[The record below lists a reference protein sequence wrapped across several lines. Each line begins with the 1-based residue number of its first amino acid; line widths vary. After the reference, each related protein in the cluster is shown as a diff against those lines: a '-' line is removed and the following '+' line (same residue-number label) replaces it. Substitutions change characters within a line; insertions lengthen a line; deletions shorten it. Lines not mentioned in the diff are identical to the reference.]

1 MIKNLFST
9 PEKTAV
15 TVLCALAILTAVGTG
30 TAFAV
35 SAVAESTSIGADKA
49 KMFAFADAGVDPVA
63 AENVRTEFDFE
74 QGHFI
79 YDVEFTANGTEY
91 GYWIQASDGS
101 VVKKKIELIGAGGS
115 KTGITAAI
123 TQKDA
128 RKIALED
135 AGLTEAE
142 VTISAEKL
150 DTENGVAVYEVD
162 FVKGNVKYEYD
173 INATTGAVYS
183 KSSES
188 TALPSTEAAAQPSE
202 AETPAAATTA
212 TVAATAAASE
222 APKAETRGNNNY
234 IGLERAKAIALSDAG
249 LSAASVTFTGAK
261 QDLDDGVPNYDLDFY
276 TATHEYDYEINAQ
289 TGAIMDKSVEVN
301 EDVVRD
307 MKPAATAAP
316 TAAPTAAA
324 TEAARGFIG
333 VDRAKSIALGHA
345 GVSASSV
352 SFSKAKLDDDDG
364 RGVYEIEFYVGNTEY
379 DYEIDAYSGGIIEY
393 DKDRD

>member
-1 MIKNLFST
+1 MIKSLFST
-9 PEKTAV
+9 PKKTAV

-35 SAVAESTSIGADKA
+35 SAVAENTSIGADKA

-173 INATTGAVYS
+173 INAMTGAVYS

-188 TALPSTEAAAQPSE
+188 TAVPSTEAQTAAVN
-202 AETPAAATTA
+202 A
-212 TVAATAAASE
+212 TVAPTAENRS
-222 APKAETRGNNNY
+222 NNNY
-234 IGLERAKAIALSDAG
+234 IGLERAKAIALGDAG
-249 LSAASVTFTGAK
+249 LSAASVTFTEAK
-261 QDLDDGVPNYDLDFY
+261 PDFDDGVPNYDLDFY
-276 TATHEYDYEINAQ
+276 TATHEYDYEIDAQ

-301 EDVVRD
+301 EHAVRET
-307 MKPAATAAP
+307 KPAA

-379 DYEIDAYSGGIIEY
+379 DYEIDAHSGGIIEY

>member
-1 MIKNLFST
+1 MFSIRAT
-9 PEKTAV
+9 W
-15 TVLCALAILTAVGTG
+15 LAGI
-30 TAFAV
+30 
-35 SAVAESTSIGADKA
+35 
-49 KMFAFADAGVDPVA
+49 DPVA

-173 INATTGAVYS
+173 INAMTGAVYS

-202 AETPAAATTA
+202 AETAAANA
-212 TVAATAAASE
+212 TVAPTAENRS
-222 APKAETRGNNNY
+222 NNNY
-234 IGLERAKAIALSDAG
+234 IGLERAKAIALGDAG
-249 LSAASVTFTGAK
+249 LSAASVTFTEAK
-261 QDLDDGVPNYDLDFY
+261 PDFDDGVPNYDLDFY
-276 TATHEYDYEINAQ
+276 TATHEYDYEINAL
-289 TGAIMDKSVEVN
+289 TSAIMDKSVEVN
-301 EDVVRD
+301 EHAVRET
-307 MKPAATAAP
+307 KPAATAAP
-316 TAAPTAAA
+316 TAVA

-364 RGVYEIEFYVGNTEY
+364 RAVYEIEFYVGNTEY
-379 DYEIDAYSGGIIEY
+379 DYEIDAHSGAILEASA
-393 DKDRD
+393 DND

>member
-9 PEKTAV
+9 PKKTAV
-15 TVLCALAILTAVGTG
+15 TVLCALAILIAVGTG

-35 SAVAESTSIGADKA
+35 STVAESTSIGADKA

-79 YDVEFTANGTEY
+79 YDVEFSANGTEY

-150 DTENGVAVYEVD
+150 DTENAVYEVD

-173 INATTGAVYS
+173 INAMTGAVYS

-202 AETPAAATTA
+202 AETAAANA
-212 TVAATAAASE
+212 TVAPTAENRS
-222 APKAETRGNNNY
+222 NNNY
-234 IGLERAKAIALSDAG
+234 IGLERAKAIALGDAG
-249 LSAASVTFTGAK
+249 LSAASVTFTEAK
-261 QDLDDGVPNYDLDFY
+261 PDFDDSVPNYDLDFY

-301 EDVVRD
+301 EHAVRET
-307 MKPAATAAP
+307 KPAATAAP
-316 TAAPTAAA
+316 

>member
-1 MIKNLFST
+1 MFSIRAT
-9 PEKTAV
+9 W
-15 TVLCALAILTAVGTG
+15 LAGIDL
-30 TAFAV
+30 
-35 SAVAESTSIGADKA
+35 
-49 KMFAFADAGVDPVA
+49 VA

-173 INATTGAVYS
+173 INAMTGAVYS

-188 TALPSTEAAAQPSE
+188 TAVYSTEAARS
-202 AETPAAATTA
+202 
-212 TVAATAAASE
+212 
-222 APKAETRGNNNY
+222 
-234 IGLERAKAIALSDAG
+234 
-249 LSAASVTFTGAK
+249 
-261 QDLDDGVPNYDLDFY
+261 
-276 TATHEYDYEINAQ
+276 
-289 TGAIMDKSVEVN
+289 
-301 EDVVRD
+301 
-307 MKPAATAAP
+307 
-316 TAAPTAAA
+316 
-324 TEAARGFIG
+324 FIG

-364 RGVYEIEFYVGNTEY
+364 RGVYEI
-379 DYEIDAYSGGIIEY
+379 DAHSGAILKASA
-393 DKDRD
+393 DND

>member
-9 PEKTAV
+9 PKKTAV

-188 TALPSTEAAAQPSE
+188 TAVPSTEAAAQPSE
-202 AETPAAATTA
+202 AQ
-212 TVAATAAASE
+212 TAAASE
-222 APKAETRGNNNY
+222 APKAENRSNNNY
-234 IGLERAKAIALSDAG
+234 IGLERAKAIALGDAG
-249 LSAASVTFTGAK
+249 LSAASVTFTEAK
-261 QDLDDGVPNYDLDFY
+261 PDFDDGVPNYDLDFY

-301 EDVVRD
+301 EHAVR
-307 MKPAATAAP
+307 KPAA

-379 DYEIDAYSGGIIEY
+379 DYKIDAYSGGIIVY
-393 DKDRD
+393 DIDRD

>member
-9 PEKTAV
+9 PKKTAV

-35 SAVAESTSIGADKA
+35 SAVAENTSIGADKA

-188 TALPSTEAAAQPSE
+188 TAVPTTE
-202 AETPAAATTA
+202 AETAAANA
-212 TVAATAAASE
+212 TVAPTAENRS
-222 APKAETRGNNNY
+222 NNNY
-234 IGLERAKAIALSDAG
+234 IGLERAKAIALGDAG
-249 LSAASVTFTGAK
+249 LSAASVTFTEAK
-261 QDLDDGVPNYDLDFY
+261 PDFDDGVPNYDLDFY

-301 EDVVRD
+301 EHAVRETR
-307 MKPAATAAP
+307 PAATAAP

-379 DYEIDAYSGGIIEY
+379 DYKIDAYSGGIIVY
-393 DKDRD
+393 DIDRD

>member
-9 PEKTAV
+9 PKKTAV

-188 TALPSTEAAAQPSE
+188 TAVPSTEAAAQPSE
-202 AETPAAATTA
+202 AQ
-212 TVAATAAASE
+212 TAAASE
-222 APKAETRGNNNY
+222 APKAENRSNNNY
-234 IGLERAKAIALSDAG
+234 IGLERAKAIALGDAG
-249 LSAASVTFTGAK
+249 LSAASVTFTEAK
-261 QDLDDGVPNYDLDFY
+261 PDFDDGVPNYDLDFY

-301 EDVVRD
+301 EHAARET
-307 MKPAATAAP
+307 KPAA

-352 SFSKAKLDDDDG
+352 SFSKAKLDDDDD

>member
-9 PEKTAV
+9 PKKTAV

-79 YDVEFTANGTEY
+79 YDVEFSANGTEY

-101 VVKKKIELIGAGGS
+101 VVKKIELIGAGGS

-188 TALPSTEAAAQPSE
+188 TAVSSTEAAAQPSE
-202 AETPAAATTA
+202 AETAAANAIVAPTA
-212 TVAATAAASE
+212 ENRS
-222 APKAETRGNNNY
+222 NNNY
-234 IGLERAKAIALSDAG
+234 IGLERAKAIALGDAG
-249 LSAASVTFTGAK
+249 LSAASVTFTEAK
-261 QDLDDGVPNYDLDFY
+261 QDFDDGVPNYDLDFY
-276 TATHEYDYEINAQ
+276 TATHEYDYEIDAQ

-301 EDVVRD
+301 EHAVRET
-307 MKPAATAAP
+307 KPAATAAP

-324 TEAARGFIG
+324 TEAARSFIG

-379 DYEIDAYSGGIIEY
+379 DYKIDAYSGGIIVY
-393 DKDRD
+393 DIDRD

>member
-9 PEKTAV
+9 PKKTAV

-49 KMFAFADAGVDPVA
+49 KMFAFADAGIDPVA

-135 AGLTEAE
+135 AGLTEVE

-150 DTENGVAVYEVD
+150 DTGNGVAVYEVD

-188 TALPSTEAAAQPSE
+188 TAVPTTEAAAQPSE
-202 AETPAAATTA
+202 AET
-212 TVAATAAASE
+212 VAENRS
-222 APKAETRGNNNY
+222 NNNY
-234 IGLERAKAIALSDAG
+234 IGLERAKAIALGDAG
-249 LSAASVTFTGAK
+249 LSAAAVTFTEAK
-261 QDLDDGVPNYDLDFY
+261 QDFDDGVPNYDLDFY

-301 EDVVRD
+301 EHAVRET
-307 MKPAATAAP
+307 KPAATAAP

-379 DYEIDAYSGGIIEY
+379 DYEIDAHSGGIIEY

>member
-9 PEKTAV
+9 PKKTAV

-35 SAVAESTSIGADKA
+35 SAVAENTSIGADKA

-173 INATTGAVYS
+173 INAMTGAVYS

-188 TALPSTEAAAQPSE
+188 TAVPSTEAQTAAVN
-202 AETPAAATTA
+202 A
-212 TVAATAAASE
+212 TVAPTAENRS
-222 APKAETRGNNNY
+222 NNNY

-249 LSAASVTFTGAK
+249 LSAASVTFTEAK
-261 QDLDDGVPNYDLDFY
+261 PDFDDGVPNYDLDFY
-276 TATHEYDYEINAQ
+276 TATHEYDYEIDAQ

-301 EDVVRD
+301 EHAVRET
-307 MKPAATAAP
+307 KPAA

-324 TEAARGFIG
+324 TEAARGIIG

-379 DYEIDAYSGGIIEY
+379 DYEIDAHSGGIIEY

>member
-9 PEKTAV
+9 PKKTAV

-128 RKIALED
+128 RKIALEG

-188 TALPSTEAAAQPSE
+188 IAVLTTEAAAQPSE
-202 AETPAAATTA
+202 AETAAANA
-212 TVAATAAASE
+212 TVAPTAENRS
-222 APKAETRGNNNY
+222 NNNY
-234 IGLERAKAIALSDAG
+234 IGLERAKAIALGDAG
-249 LSAASVTFTGAK
+249 LSAASVTFTEAK
-261 QDLDDGVPNYDLDFY
+261 QDFDDGVPNYDLDFY
-276 TATHEYDYEINAQ
+276 TATHEYDYEINAL

-301 EDVVRD
+301 EHAVRET
-307 MKPAATAAP
+307 KPAATAAP
-316 TAAPTAAA
+316 TAAATAVA

-352 SFSKAKLDDDDG
+352 SFSKAKLDDDDD

-379 DYEIDAYSGGIIEY
+379 DYEIDAHSGAILEASA
-393 DKDRD
+393 DND

>member
-1 MIKNLFST
+1 MFSIRAT
-9 PEKTAV
+9 W
-15 TVLCALAILTAVGTG
+15 LAGI
-30 TAFAV
+30 
-35 SAVAESTSIGADKA
+35 E
-49 KMFAFADAGVDPVA
+49 PVA

-101 VVKKKIELIGAGGS
+101 VVKKIELIGAGGS

-188 TALPSTEAAAQPSE
+188 TAVSSTEAAAQPSE
-202 AETPAAATTA
+202 AETVAANA
-212 TVAATAAASE
+212 TVAPTAENRS
-222 APKAETRGNNNY
+222 NNNY
-234 IGLERAKAIALSDAG
+234 IGLERAKAIVLGDAG
-249 LSAASVTFTGAK
+249 LSAASVTFTEAK
-261 QDLDDGVPNYDLDFY
+261 QDFDDSVPNYDLDFY
-276 TATHEYDYEINAQ
+276 TATHEYDYEIDAQ

-301 EDVVRD
+301 EH
-307 MKPAATAAP
+307 AARETRPAP
-316 TAAPTAAA
+316 TAAPTVAA

-345 GVSASSV
+345 GLSASSV

-364 RGVYEIEFYVGNTEY
+364 RGVYEI
-379 DYEIDAYSGGIIEY
+379 DAHSGAILEASA
-393 DKDRD
+393 DNS

>member
-9 PEKTAV
+9 PKKTAV

-35 SAVAESTSIGADKA
+35 SAVAESTSIGADNA

-123 TQKDA
+123 TKKDA

-142 VTISAEKL
+142 VTIRAEKL
-150 DTENGVAVYEVD
+150 DTETGVTVYEVD

-202 AETPAAATTA
+202 TE
-212 TVAATAAASE
+212 TAAA
-222 APKAETRGNNNY
+222 N
-234 IGLERAKAIALSDAG
+234 
-249 LSAASVTFTGAK
+249 
-261 QDLDDGVPNYDLDFY
+261 
-276 TATHEYDYEINAQ
+276 AT
-289 TGAIMDKSVEVN
+289 V
-301 EDVVRD
+301 
-307 MKPAATAAP
+307 AP
-316 TAAPTAAA
+316 TAAV
-324 TEAARGFIG
+324 TEASRGFIG
-333 VDRAKSIALGHA
+333 VDRAKSIALEHA

-379 DYEIDAYSGGIIEY
+379 DYKIDAYSGGIIVY

>member
-9 PEKTAV
+9 PKKTAV

-35 SAVAESTSIGADKA
+35 SAVAENTSIGADKA

-173 INATTGAVYS
+173 INAMTGAVYS

-188 TALPSTEAAAQPSE
+188 TAVPSTEAQTAAVN
-202 AETPAAATTA
+202 A
-212 TVAATAAASE
+212 TVAPTAENRS
-222 APKAETRGNNNY
+222 NNNY
-234 IGLERAKAIALSDAG
+234 IGLERAKAIALGNAG
-249 LSAASVTFTGAK
+249 LSAASVTFTEAK
-261 QDLDDGVPNYDLDFY
+261 PDFDDGVPNYDLDFY
-276 TATHEYDYEINAQ
+276 TATHEYDYEIDAQ

-301 EDVVRD
+301 EHAVRET
-307 MKPAATAAP
+307 KPAA

-379 DYEIDAYSGGIIEY
+379 DYEIDAHSGGIIEY

>member
-9 PEKTAV
+9 PKKTAV

-79 YDVEFTANGTEY
+79 YDVEFSANGTEY

-128 RKIALED
+128 RKIALQD

-202 AETPAAATTA
+202 AETAA
-212 TVAATAAASE
+212 
-222 APKAETRGNNNY
+222 
-234 IGLERAKAIALSDAG
+234 
-249 LSAASVTFTGAK
+249 
-261 QDLDDGVPNYDLDFY
+261 
-276 TATHEYDYEINAQ
+276 
-289 TGAIMDKSVEVN
+289 
-301 EDVVRD
+301 
-307 MKPAATAAP
+307 

-324 TEAARGFIG
+324 TEAARSFIG

-379 DYEIDAYSGGIIEY
+379 DYEIDAHSGGIIEY

>member
-1 MIKNLFST
+1 M
-9 PEKTAV
+9 
-15 TVLCALAILTAVGTG
+15 
-30 TAFAV
+30 
-35 SAVAESTSIGADKA
+35 
-49 KMFAFADAGVDPVA
+49 
-63 AENVRTEFDFE
+63 RTR
-74 QGHFI
+74 
-79 YDVEFTANGTEY
+79 
-91 GYWIQASDGS
+91 SD
-101 VVKKKIELIGAGGS
+101 
-115 KTGITAAI
+115 ITAAI

-183 KSSES
+183 KSSEN
-188 TALPSTEAAAQPSE
+188 TAVPTTEAAAQPSE
-202 AETPAAATTA
+202 AETAAANA
-212 TVAATAAASE
+212 TVAPTAENRS
-222 APKAETRGNNNY
+222 NNNY
-234 IGLERAKAIALSDAG
+234 IGLERAKAIALGDAG
-249 LSAASVTFTGAK
+249 LSAASVTFTEAK
-261 QDLDDGVPNYDLDFY
+261 PDFDDSVPNYDLDFY
-276 TATHEYDYEINAQ
+276 TATHEYDYEIDAQ

-301 EDVVRD
+301 EHAVRET
-307 MKPAATAAP
+307 KP
-316 TAAPTAAA
+316 AA
-324 TEAARGFIG
+324 TEAAQGFIG

-352 SFSKAKLDDDDG
+352 AFSKAKLDDDDG

-379 DYEIDAYSGGIIEY
+379 DYEIDAHSGGIIEY

>member
-1 MIKNLFST
+1 MFSIRAT
-9 PEKTAV
+9 W
-15 TVLCALAILTAVGTG
+15 LAGIDL
-30 TAFAV
+30 
-35 SAVAESTSIGADKA
+35 
-49 KMFAFADAGVDPVA
+49 VA

-188 TALPSTEAAAQPSE
+188 TAVPTTE
-202 AETPAAATTA
+202 AETAAANA
-212 TVAATAAASE
+212 TVAPTAENRS
-222 APKAETRGNNNY
+222 NNNY
-234 IGLERAKAIALSDAG
+234 IGLERAKAIALGDAG
-249 LSAASVTFTGAK
+249 LSAASVTFTEAK
-261 QDLDDGVPNYDLDFY
+261 PDFDDGVPNYDLDFY

-301 EDVVRD
+301 EHAVRETR
-307 MKPAATAAP
+307 PAATAAP

-333 VDRAKSIALGHA
+333 VDRAKSIALGYA
-345 GVSASSV
+345 GISASSV

-379 DYEIDAYSGGIIEY
+379 DYEIDAHSGAILETSAEN
-393 DKDRD
+393 D

>member
-9 PEKTAV
+9 PKKTAV

-115 KTGITAAI
+115 KTGITVAI

-142 VTISAEKL
+142 VSISAEKL

-162 FVKGNVKYEYD
+162 FMKGNMKYEYD

-188 TALPSTEAAAQPSE
+188 TAVPSTEAAVQPSE
-202 AETPAAATTA
+202 
-212 TVAATAAASE
+212 TAAANATV
-222 APKAETRGNNNY
+222 APKAENRSNNNY
-234 IGLERAKAIALSDAG
+234 IGLERAKAIALGDAG
-249 LSAASVTFTGAK
+249 LSAASVTFTEAK
-261 QDLDDGVPNYDLDFY
+261 PDFDDGVPNYDLDFY
-276 TATHEYDYEINAQ
+276 TATHEYDYEINAL

-301 EDVVRD
+301 EHAVREI
-307 MKPAATAAP
+307 KPAATAAP
-316 TAAPTAAA
+316 TAAPTAVA
-324 TEAARGFIG
+324 TEAARSFIG

-379 DYEIDAYSGGIIEY
+379 DYKIDAYSGGIIVY
-393 DKDRD
+393 DIDRD

>member
-9 PEKTAV
+9 PKKTAV
-15 TVLCALAILTAVGTG
+15 TVLCALAILIAVGTG

-35 SAVAESTSIGADKA
+35 STVAESTSIGADKA

-79 YDVEFTANGTEY
+79 YDVEFSANGTEY

-150 DTENGVAVYEVD
+150 DTENAVYEVD

-173 INATTGAVYS
+173 INAMTGAVYS

-202 AETPAAATTA
+202 AETAAANA
-212 TVAATAAASE
+212 TVAPAAENRS
-222 APKAETRGNNNY
+222 NNNY
-234 IGLERAKAIALSDAG
+234 IGLERAKAIALGDAG
-249 LSAASVTFTGAK
+249 LSAASVTFTEAK
-261 QDLDDGVPNYDLDFY
+261 PDFDDSVPNYDLDFY

-301 EDVVRD
+301 EHAVRET
-307 MKPAATAAP
+307 KPAATAAP
-316 TAAPTAAA
+316 

>member
-9 PEKTAV
+9 PKKTAV

-173 INATTGAVYS
+173 INAMTGAVYS

-188 TALPSTEAAAQPSE
+188 TAVPSTEAQTAAVN
-202 AETPAAATTA
+202 A
-212 TVAATAAASE
+212 TVAPTAENRS
-222 APKAETRGNNNY
+222 NNNY
-234 IGLERAKAIALSDAG
+234 IGLERAKAIALGDAG
-249 LSAASVTFTGAK
+249 LSAASVTFTEAK
-261 QDLDDGVPNYDLDFY
+261 PDFDDGVPNYDLDFY
-276 TATHEYDYEINAQ
+276 TATHEYDYEIDAQ

-301 EDVVRD
+301 EHAVRET
-307 MKPAATAAP
+307 KPAA

-379 DYEIDAYSGGIIEY
+379 DYEIDAHSGGIIEY

>member
-9 PEKTAV
+9 PKKTAV

-35 SAVAESTSIGADKA
+35 SAVAENTSIGADKA

-188 TALPSTEAAAQPSE
+188 TAVPTTEAAAQPSE
-202 AETPAAATTA
+202 AET
-212 TVAATAAASE
+212 AAASE
-222 APKAETRGNNNY
+222 APKAENRSNNNY
-234 IGLERAKAIALSDAG
+234 IGLERAKAIALGDAG
-249 LSAASVTFTGAK
+249 LSAASVTFTEAK
-261 QDLDDGVPNYDLDFY
+261 PDFDDGVPNYDLDFY
-276 TATHEYDYEINAQ
+276 TATHEYDYEIDAQ

-301 EDVVRD
+301 EHAVRET
-307 MKPAATAAP
+307 KPAATAAP

-324 TEAARGFIG
+324 TEAARSFIG

>member
-1 MIKNLFST
+1 MMKNLFST
-9 PEKTAV
+9 PKKTAV

-63 AENVRTEFDFE
+63 AKNVRTEFDFE

-79 YDVEFTANGTEY
+79 YDVEFSANGTEY

-188 TALPSTEAAAQPSE
+188 TAVPTTEAAAQPSE
-202 AETPAAATTA
+202 AET
-212 TVAATAAASE
+212 AAASE
-222 APKAETRGNNNY
+222 APKAENRSNNNY

-249 LSAASVTFTGAK
+249 LSAASVTFTEAK
-261 QDLDDGVPNYDLDFY
+261 QDFDDGVPNYDLDFY

-289 TGAIMDKSVEVN
+289 TGAIMDKSVDVN
-301 EDVVRD
+301 EHAVRET
-307 MKPAATAAP
+307 KTAAP
-316 TAAPTAAA
+316 PS
-324 TEAARGFIG
+324 ARGFIG

>member
-1 MIKNLFST
+1 MFSIRAT
-9 PEKTAV
+9 W
-15 TVLCALAILTAVGTG
+15 LAGI
-30 TAFAV
+30 
-35 SAVAESTSIGADKA
+35 
-49 KMFAFADAGVDPVA
+49 DPVA

-101 VVKKKIELIGAGGS
+101 VVKKKIELVGAGGS

-188 TALPSTEAAAQPSE
+188 TAVSSTEAARS
-202 AETPAAATTA
+202 
-212 TVAATAAASE
+212 
-222 APKAETRGNNNY
+222 
-234 IGLERAKAIALSDAG
+234 
-249 LSAASVTFTGAK
+249 
-261 QDLDDGVPNYDLDFY
+261 
-276 TATHEYDYEINAQ
+276 
-289 TGAIMDKSVEVN
+289 
-301 EDVVRD
+301 
-307 MKPAATAAP
+307 
-316 TAAPTAAA
+316 
-324 TEAARGFIG
+324 FIG

-352 SFSKAKLDDDDG
+352 SFSKAKLDDDDD

-379 DYEIDAYSGGIIEY
+379 DYEIDAHSGAILEASA
-393 DKDRD
+393 DND